1 MISFFTSVTSS
12 NLESPKTGVTTS
24 PVMPSG
30 GADSESEVIQASEAS
45 LDEGGCWE
53 GVRKGVKAGAAAE
66 HFVEGLAEVSEAG
79 IADFET
85 GLGDV
90 AFAGAQ
96 EVGGA
101 LEAGAAEPL
110 GEGEAGLAG
119 GGAAEVEV
127 AAGDAAAKFFEG
139 GGFGQVFQEDGLD
152 PSDALSGEPLGTS
165 ATPQP
170 RGCRIANRHIL
181 CEPRKRSPRHPLRFP
196 GRRLC
201 SARWVAGTER
211 SPRQDL
217 DRSSHRGQIA
227 WRASVASCSPRPP

>member
-53 GVRKGVKAGAAAE
+53 GVRKGVKAGAATE

-90 AFAGAQ
+90 AFAG
-96 EVGGA
+96 GGA
-101 LEAGAAEPL
+101 GA
-110 GEGEAGLAG
+110 LAR
-119 GGAAEVEV
+119 
-127 AAGDAAAKFFEG
+127 
-139 GGFGQVFQEDGLD
+139 
-152 PSDALSGEPLGTS
+152 SD
-165 ATPQP
+165 
-170 RGCRIANRHIL
+170 H
-181 CEPRKRSPRHPLRFP
+181 
-196 GRRLC
+196 
-201 SARWVAGTER
+201 
-211 SPRQDL
+211 
-217 DRSSHRGQIA
+217 
-227 WRASVASCSPRPP
+227 